1 MEKKVQHLQQSF
13 NLVFF
18 FLWLANG
25 PTLFEPLG
33 LFTLYFTTFTVCAL
47 LWGFQHLVM
56 SLRRSYWG
64 IKNYPLVKLEC

>member
-1 MEKKVQHLQQSF
+1 MEKKVQHLQQSL
-13 NLVFF
+13 NLVWFFFF

-56 SLRRSYWG
+56 SLRQS
-64 IKNYPLVKLEC
+64 

>member
-13 NLVFF
+13 NLFF

-33 LFTLYFTTFTVCAL
+33 LFTLYFATFTVCAL